1 MTLKISDIYNIGE
14 EFETVYMFDENVKG
28 MGDITAKVTEVQI
41 ADNLDLLG
49 ESPYIANEWKQE
61 VDENGLL
68 K

>member
-1 MTLKISDIYNIGE
+1 
-14 EFETVYMFDENVKG
+14 MFDENVKG